1 MLLTEE
7 QKKERS
13 NPWLWTEVE
22 ITSPKPRFW
31 DNGFFVWL
39 VFFFSSGRLEPRKH
53 RTSCLLG
60 SKSVRWGSIHFQK
73 VTSKKKSPFFSLMS
87 PAAYTCALTLTPQ
100 TVLNPH
106 TISQAACLLLLAS
119 PLLSWLRRS
128 IHERVL
134 HTASQWNSPKELPA
148 HPIFHELGP
157 DTPARGKTMSEP
169 LPALAAGLVHV
180 TELLPATLRH
190 STPYFSGH
198 QTNRPLN
205 AFSAGCG

>member
-53 RTSCLLG
+53 RTSCLLE

-73 VTSKKKSPFFSLMS
+73 VTSKKKSPFFSLVS

-128 IHERVL
+128 IHESAAHCVSMKLSERAASSPNFPWIRSWHSSERKDNVWTSASL
-134 HTASQWNSPKELPA
+134 GCRPSSCHRTSPSHT
-148 HPIFHELGP
+148 
-157 DTPARGKTMSEP
+157 
-169 LPALAAGLVHV
+169 
-180 TELLPATLRH
+180 
-190 STPYFSGH
+190 
-198 QTNRPLN
+198 
-205 AFSAGCG
+205 